1 MGDNTRQGGVLSV
14 IMYATLML
22 EIAKE
27 IKARNLRKAMRKA
40 EKLCCS
46 YVWTILFSLQKVEK
60 TSQKMFDV
68 AKITRLKI

>member
-1 MGDNTRQGGVLSV
+1 MRDSIRQGGVLL
-14 IMYATLML
+14 ITTYGTMMH